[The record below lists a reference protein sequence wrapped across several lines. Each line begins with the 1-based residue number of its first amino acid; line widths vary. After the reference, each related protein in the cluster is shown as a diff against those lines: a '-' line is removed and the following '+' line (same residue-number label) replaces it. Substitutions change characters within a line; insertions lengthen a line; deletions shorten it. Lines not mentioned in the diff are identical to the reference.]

1 MRLNESAPQTMRW
14 IYKRILTAGCFL
26 CAAQALL
33 LALHR
38 SGEIRSTEEERV
50 CVFHAH
56 YYNETLFC
64 ERRRKKNKGS
74 HVEIGDVAPGFTTGE
89 VLSRVRPR
97 KGGKAGH
104 LALVCCGPELEGQM
118 IKLIII
124 VHSGC
129 PSLDRSS
136 R

>member
-14 IYKRILTAGCFL
+14 ICKRILMAGCFL

-38 SGEIRSTEEERV
+38 SGEIRSTEEKSV

-56 YYNETLFC
+56 YYNETLFY
-64 ERRRKKNKGS
+64 ESEKGKNKVHMWKLGMW
-74 HVEIGDVAPGFTTGE
+74 HRGFTTGE

-97 KGGKAGH
+97 KGGK
-104 LALVCCGPELEGQM
+104 
-118 IKLIII
+118 
-124 VHSGC
+124 SGTFG
-129 PSLDRSS
+129 S
-136 R
+136 RMLWKGK